1 MKMKGKVVN
10 YRGGQ
15 RTQKANQMII
25 APEKSS
31 NKEDAGKLLGKKIE
45 WTTPSG
51 KKITGEV
58 TRVHGR
64 KGYVVARFE
73 KGLPGQAIS
82 TEVDI
87 ET

>member
-1 MKMKGKVVN
+1 MN

-15 RTQKANQMII
+15 RTQRANQMVI

-31 NKEDAGKLLGKKIE
+31 SKEDAEKLLGKRVE

-51 KKITGEV
+51 KKIEGKV
-58 TRVHGR
+58 SRIHGR

-87 ET
+87 EE